1 MPDFEAR
8 CRLLER
14 ENDDL
19 RDRVAA
25 LEDMLGVSFQSPAWL
40 GLSRSEATI
49 FGLLLAREAVT
60 KALVMDAIYGD
71 RPDADAAEEKIVDV
85 WVCKL
90 RAKIERFGIEI
101 ETNWGQGYFMT
112 QAMKKKMRGLIEDHQ
127 GQAA

>member
-14 ENDDL
+14 ENDEL
-19 RDRVAA
+19 RDRVAQ
-25 LEDMLGVSFQSPAWL
+25 LEDMLGVTFDSPAFL
-40 GLSRSEATI
+40 ELSSSEGTI

-60 KALVMDAIYGD
+60 KSLVMDAIYGD
-71 RPDADAAEEKIVDV
+71 RPDSDLAEEKIVDV

-90 RAKIERFGIEI
+90 RAKLEPWKLEI

-112 QAMKKKMRGLIEDHQ
+112 VAMKKAARELIQER
-127 GQAA
+127 AAA